1 MPQLVIDNKP
11 KAALPEED
19 ATAVIYLRVS
29 SPGQL
34 TGRNPE
40 GYSIEGQREACMRHA
55 EGLGARIAREYVEPG
70 KTGTNTRRPALQ
82 RMLAEL
88 AELQPTYVIFYD
100 LSRVARDEFDA
111 FWLLREIET
120 CGSKLESTLE
130 RIDNDDTGM
139 LVYTVLAGV
148 NAHRSRMDGRK
159 VKMGLERKFADGGSH
174 SPARI
179 GYLNTTEIVGQRE
192 VATIAVDKGRSSL
205 IKRAFDLAATGAH
218 TITTITEILEEDGL
232 RTRGTLKRPSRPLSR
247 SMVHRMLRD
256 DYYTGVVTRDGIK
269 REGRHEA
276 IIERETFEQ
285 VQHVLDAHRTT
296 CGC

>member
-1 MPQLVIDNKP
+1 MSAIFPV
-11 KAALPEED
+11 
-19 ATAVIYLRVS
+19 
-29 SPGQL
+29 
-34 TGRNPE
+34 
-40 GYSIEGQREACMRHA
+40 
-55 EGLGARIAREYVEPG
+55 
-70 KTGTNTRRPALQ
+70 
-82 RMLAEL
+82 MLAEL
-88 AELQPTYVIFYD
+88 GDVQPTYVIFYD

-111 FWLLREIET
+111 FWLLREIEA

-174 SPARI
+174 GPARI
-179 GYLNTTEIVGQRE
+179 GYLNSTEVAGQRE
-192 VATIAVDKGRSSL
+192 IATIAIDESRASL
-205 IKRAFDLAATGAH
+205 IRRAFDLAATGAH

-247 SMVHRMLRD
+247 SMVHRILRD

-276 IIERETFEQ
+276 IIDRETFEQ
-285 VQHVLDAHRTT
+285 VSTSLTLTARAATAPTSTLITSPARCSAESAVSASDTDATAVARVTT
-296 CGC
+296 TSTTPA